1 VSVSLLDPETLRQL
15 LRRLETTDVEELEVV
30 LGSSRLYLR
39 REPGKRAVLETEPR
53 AGATGEPPGV
63 PVVAPLTGVYYSR
76 PTPDQPIFAEQG
88 MIVEAGQVVA
98 LIETMKLFNEVI
110 TEVSGEVVD
119 ILAHDGDLVESGKP
133 IMYVRPGGNA

>member
-1 VSVSLLDPETLRQL
+1 MSLLEPEILRQL

-30 LGSSRLYLR
+30 MGTSRLYLR
-39 REPGKRAVLETEPR
+39 REPGKRAVLETEPNAVA
-53 AGATGEPPGV
+53 AGHPPGI

-76 PTPDQPIFAEQG
+76 PTPDQPAFAEPG
-88 MIVEAGQVVA
+88 MTVEAGQVVA

-110 TEVSGEVVD
+110 TEVTGEVVD